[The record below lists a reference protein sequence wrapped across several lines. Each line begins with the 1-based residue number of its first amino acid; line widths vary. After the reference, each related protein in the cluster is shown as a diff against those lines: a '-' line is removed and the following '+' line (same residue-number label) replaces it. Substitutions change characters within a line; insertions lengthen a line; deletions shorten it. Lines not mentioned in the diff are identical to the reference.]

1 MFLGLAPLTDLLRLL
16 AVPMFLWAAWRDI
29 KVRRVPNKTWL
40 PLLAL
45 GFLLFAWDA
54 VDALLLGGSVHFM
67 YSFAISIGLV
77 PVLAYVLWYTGG
89 FGGAD
94 AKALM
99 VLSLLFFEYPTYYL
113 PGIAL
118 PVVKPTID
126 IFAFTVF
133 SNAVLLA
140 ALYPVGLSVVNLVRR
155 DIAPVMVLG
164 RQVTTESLETRHG
177 RLLETPAGYTRR
189 GVDLDTLR
197 MYFRWR
203 GSSLEE
209 FLQAPKAFHDFSPAV
224 EYAVQ
229 DGATATDGGNRGLAT
244 GEDAQAEE
252 VAPEDVAEDDPWA
265 VDKFF
270 ESIDQPVYGADP
282 ADLREALELLS
293 KRDSVWVSPGMPFF
307 IPLVFGLVVALTYGD
322 LMVAFM
328 EALL

>member
-16 AVPMFLWAAWRDI
+16 AVPIFLWAAWRDI

-45 GFLLFAWDA
+45 GFLLLAWDGLT
-54 VDALLLGGSVHFM
+54 VLLTSGGATTDFI

-77 PVLAYVLWYTGG
+77 PVLAYLLWYSGG

-99 VLSLLFFEYPTYYL
+99 VLSLLFFDYPTYYL
-113 PGIAL
+113 PTTAL
-118 PVVKPTID
+118 PMVKPTID

-140 ALYPVGLSVVNLVRR
+140 ALYPVGLFVLNLLRR
-155 DIAPVMVLG
+155 EVSPVMVLG
-164 RQVTTESLETRHG
+164 RAVTTDSLDTRHG
-177 RLLETPAGYTRR
+177 RLLETPDGYTRR

-203 GSSLEE
+203 GISLNE
-209 FLQAPKAFHDFSPAV
+209 FLDAPSACRDFSPAV
-224 EYAVQ
+224 EHSVG
-229 DGATATDGGNRGLAT
+229 DGSTRTDGGTQRASSD
-244 GEDAQAEE
+244 GEMSVEDPE
-252 VAPEDVAEDDPWA
+252 VVAEDDPWA
-265 VDKFF
+265 ADRFF
-270 ESIDQPVYGADP
+270 ESIDQPVYGATP
-282 ADLREALELLS
+282 EDLRAALELLS
-293 KRDSVWVSPGMPFF
+293 DRETVWVSPGMPFF
-307 IPLVFGLVVALTYGD
+307 IPLVIGLVVALTYGD